1 MREENKGMPSG
12 GDSDEGLTSAAARG
26 LVEKVRQ
33 LLEAGADPNGVNR
46 FGRRAIQV
54 HDDGAAAHVAEAL
67 LLTGARPNCADPRHL
82 SPPTGGLLDTLVV
95 LHRAGARLD
104 VRDAWGRLPVDLAEE
119 RGHRDVAGYLRA
131 ATGD

>member
-12 GDSDEGLTSAAARG
+12 GGSDEGLASAAARG

-54 HDDGAAAHVAEAL
+54 AGAPGPRRQ
-67 LLTGARPNCADPRHL
+67 GAR
-82 SPPTGGLLDTLVV
+82 
-95 LHRAGARLD
+95 
-104 VRDAWGRLPVDLAEE
+104 E
-119 RGHRDVAGYLRA
+119 RGAPPRRIGAG
-131 ATGD
+131 T